1 METFMTAYLAVGLA
15 VVLYVG
21 RLGVRQR
28 LLQQTL
34 DALQERMPQEASGC
48 EPPTKAA

>member
-1 METFMTAYLAVGLA
+1 MAAYLAVWFV

-34 DALQERMPQEASGC
+34 DALQERVQQQASDS
-48 EPPTKAA
+48 EPPVKAA